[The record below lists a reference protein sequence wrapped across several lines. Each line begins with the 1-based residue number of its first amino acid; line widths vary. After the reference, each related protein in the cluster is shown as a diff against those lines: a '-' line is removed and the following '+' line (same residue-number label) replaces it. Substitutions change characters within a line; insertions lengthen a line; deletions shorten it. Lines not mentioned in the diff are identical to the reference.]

1 MYGTLITVLPS
12 LSKVRGLCGNMDG
25 SIVEELRS
33 RRNIEE
39 DVVAFAM
46 SYSDCPAQINKA
58 LATVDWCSVNT
69 VPGVLVTIIISVF
82 SFINGKFSL

>member
-1 MYGTLITVLPS
+1 
-12 LSKVRGLCGNMDG
+12 MDG
-25 SIVEELRS
+25 SIVEELKS

-58 LATVDWCSVNT
+58 LSAVDWCSIHKTPV
-69 VPGVLVTIIISVF
+69 VFVTIFVSVF
-82 SFINGKFSL
+82 SFINGKLK